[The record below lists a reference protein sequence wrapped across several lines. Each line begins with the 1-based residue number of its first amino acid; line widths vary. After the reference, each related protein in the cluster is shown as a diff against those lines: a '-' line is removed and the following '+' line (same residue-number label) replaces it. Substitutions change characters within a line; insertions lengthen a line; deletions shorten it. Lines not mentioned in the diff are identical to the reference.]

1 MRKILE
7 VNQQQ
12 MFRINL
18 QILIIIWWVGAAVAA
33 GSLLIH
39 VYELYVLVGILGWAV
54 VLITTALIVY
64 EIKTIKQE
72 DKRREMAGK

>member
-1 MRKILE
+1 
-7 VNQQQ
+7 

-18 QILIIIWWVGAAVAA
+18 QILIIIWWIGAAVAA

-39 VYELYVLVGILGWAV
+39 IYEVYVIVGILGWSV

-64 EIKTIKQE
+64 EIKIIKQE
-72 DKRREMAGK
+72 DKRREMAEK

>member
-1 MRKILE
+1 
-7 VNQQQ
+7 

-18 QILIIIWWVGAAVAA
+18 QILIIIWWIGAAVAA

-39 VYELYVLVGILGWAV
+39 IYELYVIVGILGWSV

-64 EIKTIKQE
+64 EIRIIKQE

>member
-7 VNQQQ
+7 VSCA
-12 MFRINL
+12 MFRISL
-18 QILIIIWWVGAAVAA
+18 QILIIIWWAGAAVAA

-39 VYELYVLVGILGWAV
+39 IYELYVIVGILGWTV
-54 VLITTALIVY
+54 VLVTTALIIY
-64 EIKTIKQE
+64 EIKIIKQE

>member
-1 MRKILE
+1 
-7 VNQQQ
+7 

-18 QILIIIWWVGAAVAA
+18 QLLIIIWWIGAAVAA
-33 GSLLIH
+33 GSLLVHI
-39 VYELYVLVGILGWAV
+39 YELYIIAGILGWSV

>member
-1 MRKILE
+1 
-7 VNQQQ
+7 
-12 MFRINL
+12 MFRISL

-39 VYELYVLVGILGWAV
+39 ICELYVTVGILGWAV
-54 VLITTALIVY
+54 VLITTALIIY
-64 EIKTIKQE
+64 EIKIIKQE

>member
-39 VYELYVLVGILGWAV
+39 IYELYVLVGILGWAV

>member
-1 MRKILE
+1 MKTLE
-7 VNQQQ
+7 VNWPY

-18 QILIIIWWVGAAVAA
+18 QILIIIWWIGAAVAA

-39 VYELYVLVGILGWAV
+39 IYELYVIVSILGWSV

-64 EIKTIKQE
+64 EIKIIKQE
-72 DKRREMAGK
+72 DKRREMAEK

>member
-1 MRKILE
+1 
-7 VNQQQ
+7 
-12 MFRINL
+12 MFRISL

-39 VYELYVLVGILGWAV
+39 IYELYVIVGILGWMV
-54 VLITTALIVY
+54 VLITTALIIY
-64 EIKTIKQE
+64 EIKIIKQE

>member
-1 MRKILE
+1 
-7 VNQQQ
+7 

-18 QILIIIWWVGAAVAA
+18 QILIIIWWIGATVAA

-39 VYELYVLVGILGWAV
+39 IYELYVIVGILGWSV

-64 EIKTIKQE
+64 EIKIIKQE
-72 DKRREMAGK
+72 DKRREMAEK